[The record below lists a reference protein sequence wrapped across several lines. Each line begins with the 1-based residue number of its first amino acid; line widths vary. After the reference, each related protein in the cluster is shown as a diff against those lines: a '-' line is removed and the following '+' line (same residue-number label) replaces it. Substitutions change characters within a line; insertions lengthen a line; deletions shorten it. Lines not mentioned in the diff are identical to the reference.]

1 MYKSIEQL
9 LKDADTLDLPLWQ
22 VIRGEDCEEQGISIE
37 ESQEKMLALYTAMKE
52 SDSSYDP
59 STRSASGLIGGEAAL
74 IEERRYAKKLLI
86 GDFLGRIMERAL
98 KVASSN
104 ACMKRIV
111 AAPTAGSCGVVPAV
125 LITMQEEFE
134 YSDDEM
140 VEALYIVAGIG
151 GVIASRATLSGAE
164 GGCQAEIGS
173 ASAMAAAAVAYLK
186 GGTNEEIVHASAL
199 ALKGLLGLACDPVAG
214 LVEVPC
220 VKRNVIGAINAI
232 SSCDMALAGIRS
244 AVAPDQV
251 YDAMRNIG
259 HCMSSDIRETGIG
272 GLAGT
277 KDGIKIKQKLF
288 NQTPLK

>member
-1 MYKSIEQL
+1 MYNSIETL
-9 LKDADTLDLPLWQ
+9 IRDADTLDLPLWK
-22 VIRGEDCEEQGISIE
+22 VIQGEDCEEQGITIE
-37 ESQEKMLALYTAMKE
+37 ESNSRMLKLYEAMKD
-52 SDSSYDP
+52 SDTQYDEKAK
-59 STRSASGLIGGEAAL
+59 SASGLIGGEASL
-74 IEERRYAKKLLI
+74 IEKRRKDGLLLS

-125 LITMQEEFE
+125 LLTVQEEFGF
-134 YSDDEM
+134 SDDKM
-140 VEALYIVAGIG
+140 VEALYVAAGIG

-173 ASAMAAAAVAYLK
+173 ASAMAAAALTYLK
-186 GGTNEEIVHASAL
+186 GGTNQQIVHASAL

-220 VKRNVIGAINAI
+220 VKRNVIGAINAVT
-232 SSCDMALAGIRS
+232 STDMSLSGIES
-244 AVAPDQV
+244 KVSPDQV
-251 YDAMRNIG
+251 FDAMRNIG

-277 KDGIKIKQKLF
+277 KDGIKIKQKMF
-288 NQTPLK
+288 NQKPLK